1 MVLLMVV
8 VMVFRLGTIV
18 IRFMAGLGMRCG
30 LWLNRPRRYLPW
42 RFSRTLR
49 LGLDGRR
56 ARRRRRAQMVR
67 PLLDVMCRSRH
78 SFIGPRRWGHMV
90 EPLLD
95 VVRRSRHSVIGTG

>member
-42 RFSRTLR
+42 SFGRTLR
-49 LGLDGRR
+49 LGLDGHR
-56 ARRRRRAQMVR
+56 ARRRRGHMVG
-67 PLLDVMCRSRH
+67 PLPDVVCRSRR
-78 SFIGPRRWGHMV
+78 SFIGPGRRGHTV
-90 EPLLD
+90 RPLLD
-95 VVRRSRHSVIGTG
+95 VVRRSRHSVIGPGG